1 MRVWVRGEGGFPL
14 KLTVSS
20 DKWIPGAGFPVK
32 YCPDWLILA
41 VSYYSVYL
49 EDNKFYDKNIS

>member
-20 DKWIPGAGFPVK
+20 DKWISGAGFPVK

-49 EDNKFYDKNIS
+49 EDNKFHDKNIS